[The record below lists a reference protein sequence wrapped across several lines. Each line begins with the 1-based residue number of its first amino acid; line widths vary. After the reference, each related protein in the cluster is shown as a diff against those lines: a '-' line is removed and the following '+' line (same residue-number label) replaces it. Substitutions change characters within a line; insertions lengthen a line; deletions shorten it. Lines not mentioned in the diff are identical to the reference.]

1 MGFQPSSNIT
11 EQIADH
17 LAWEIA
23 AGRIGDRARIQELK
37 LARSLGVSRGSVRE
51 ALLVLQGRGLVDLVP
66 RRGAT
71 VRPLSAAAVQDFG
84 TLFSDLLLR
93 ALQRMETYPASDAA
107 RHLDALCAAS
117 KSDEVETV
125 LRARDAF
132 LRALLNSS
140 HGEVLLPVLNPLVML
155 GSRIG
160 LRAAAHADFDVR
172 DSVRWCAGL
181 HEALASKDAER
192 VSALVNA
199 FVRRECQLAQTTKFS

>member
-23 AGRIGDRARIQELK
+23 SGRIGDRARIQELK
-37 LARSLGVSRGSVRE
+37 LARVLGVSRGSVRE

-84 TLFSDLLLR
+84 SLFADLLLR
-93 ALQRMETYPASDAA
+93 ALDRLEPYPAADAA
-107 RHLDALCAAS
+107 RTLDVLCTAS
-117 KSDEVETV
+117 KADDVEAV

-132 LRALLNSS
+132 LRALLDSS
-140 HGEVLLPVLNPLVML
+140 HGEVLLPLLDRLIIVGN
-155 GSRIG
+155 RIG

-172 DSVRWCAGL
+172 DSVRWCSGL
-181 HEALASKDAER
+181 HEALASKDFER

-199 FVRRECQLAQTTKFS
+199 FVRRECQLAQIAKFS

>member
-37 LARSLGVSRGSVRE
+37 LARALGVSRGSVRE

-71 VRPLSAAAVQDFG
+71 VRPLNAAAVEDFG
-84 TLFSDLLLR
+84 PLFSDLLLR
-93 ALQRMETYPASDAA
+93 ALGRLEPYPAANAA
-107 RHLDALCAAS
+107 RTLDALCAAS
-117 KSDEVETV
+117 KTDDVEAV

-132 LRALLNSS
+132 LRALLDSS
-140 HGEVLLPVLNPLVML
+140 RGEVLLPLLDPLVML
-155 GSRIG
+155 GNRIG
-160 LRAAAHADFDVR
+160 LRAATHTDFDVR

-181 HEALASKDAER
+181 HEALATKDSER

-199 FVRRECQLAQTTKFS
+199 FVRRECQLAQITKFS